1 MAEWKQRMA
10 VPVSNMEYR
19 IAAKLTRDGIR
30 YLTQEPLF
38 ISSAD
43 FYFPI
48 TPKPLVVFIDGPPHL
63 EQAQMV
69 KDDIFRTAIRKSGY
83 RVLELP
89 YSGDSDKT
97 CDSLYQSIRDEL
109 ARLGVGIS

>member
-10 VPVSNMEYR
+10 VPVSAMEIR
-19 IAAKLTRDGIR
+19 IAAKLTRDNIR

-43 FYFPI
+43 FYFP
-48 TPKPLVVFIDGPPHL
+48 TVPKPLVVFLDGPPHL
-63 EQAQMV
+63 EDSQIR
-69 KDDIFRTAIRKSGY
+69 KDDVFRTAIHKAGY

-89 YSGDSDKT
+89 YAGESDKT
-97 CDSLYQSIRDEL
+97 CENLYQSTREEL
-109 ARLGVGIS
+109 AKLGQV